1 MPHTAS
7 SVPHSAPAS
16 IQLRFSYR
24 SPAHGLHGSNP
35 GHGCGWV
42 WLWKNNLPPSHE
54 HKLPFSTRS
63 FQVLSPL
70 AKNLFHRA
78 ISESGV
84 ALTSALVKKDSKAA
98 AQVGLTLVCPH
109 TFRSALLE
117 LSGPFRRVQSGWHP
131 QKIIEVRSGWTGG
144 TRTHLT
150 PTPSSTTEQ
159 TGAES
164 WSTRASPRSVSDEG
178 RAGLRLMTLVCQPR
192 ALSTEHGS
200 QSVPGGVL
208 GLMGVIVCCL
218 ARGLGSSKLI
228 YTLWAWSGF
237 SLGTFDQ
244 DGYLR
249 ILHGFIDSCNRSFG
263 DS

>member
-84 ALTSALVKKDSKAA
+84 ALTSAMVKKDSKAA
-98 AQVGLTLVCPH
+98 AKVGLTLVCPH

-117 LSGPFRRVQSGWHP
+117 LSGPFLRVQSG
-131 QKIIEVRSGWTGG
+131 
-144 TRTHLT
+144 
-150 PTPSSTTEQ
+150 
-159 TGAES
+159 
-164 WSTRASPRSVSDEG
+164 
-178 RAGLRLMTLVCQPR
+178 
-192 ALSTEHGS
+192 
-200 QSVPGGVL
+200 
-208 GLMGVIVCCL
+208 
-218 ARGLGSSKLI
+218 
-228 YTLWAWSGF
+228 
-237 SLGTFDQ
+237 
-244 DGYLR
+244 
-249 ILHGFIDSCNRSFG
+249 
-263 DS
+263 